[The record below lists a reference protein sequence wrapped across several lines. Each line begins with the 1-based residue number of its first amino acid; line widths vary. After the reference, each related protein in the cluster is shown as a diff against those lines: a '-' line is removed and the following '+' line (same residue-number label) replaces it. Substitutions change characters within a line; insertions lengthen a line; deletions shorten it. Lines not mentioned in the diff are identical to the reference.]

1 MKPLPQTFLLH
12 LTKNQEMEHKSKTKD
27 NTNTFTFA
35 PPVNVQGHQ
44 GCAYKRRFEFGLET
58 PVNPDRL
65 DAPVSPDRLW
75 MMRRFSNLEKQ
86 LWEIQVDIRTM
97 RRNVERSSH
106 NREKKDVTVW
116 PQVACHQ
123 PIVVPDAIFPHTR
136 HKISSK
142 IPILAT
148 RALKK
153 KSPALCLLEL
163 LKIIGVF

>member
-1 MKPLPQTFLLH
+1 
-12 LTKNQEMEHKSKTKD
+12 MEHKSKTKD
-27 NTNTFTFA
+27 NTNTFAFVL
-35 PPVNVQGHQ
+35 PVKVQGHK
-44 GCAYKRRFEFGLET
+44 GCAYKRRFEFGLDT

-65 DAPVSPDRLW
+65 DAPVNPDRLW

-106 NREKKDVTVW
+106 NREKKDVNVW

-123 PIVVPDAIFPHTR
+123 PIVVPVAIFPHTR

-153 KSPALCLLEL
+153 KALH
-163 LKIIGVF
+163 FAFWNF